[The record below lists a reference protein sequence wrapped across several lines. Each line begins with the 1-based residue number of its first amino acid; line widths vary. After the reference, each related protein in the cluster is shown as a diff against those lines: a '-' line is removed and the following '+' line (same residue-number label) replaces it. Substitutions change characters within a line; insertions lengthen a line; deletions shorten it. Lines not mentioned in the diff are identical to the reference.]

1 MATPEAKFNFIS
13 LFRVTLVLKNF
24 ISGIPHLTVKEMY
37 LWPQREH

>member
-13 LFRVTLVLKNF
+13 LLVTLVLKNF